1 MRPAPR
7 PHPMDAPDTG
17 PDAAQQALSD
27 ALAGLLASVGR
38 LAVGRGLPYA
48 AAEDLLKQAFVQ
60 AASEAHPGLPEH
72 RKVSRI
78 STTTGI
84 NRREVTRLV
93 QHRAERAAQAQA
105 SPPSRT
111 RSPASQVFAH
121 WRASPAWRDGQGQPR
136 VLPRLGPTP
145 SFEALAQEVTRD
157 VHPRSLLDELLRLGL
172 ASWDEAADTVALAR
186 ETFTVRGD
194 VARQLGYLGGNV
206 GDHLSAAVANVLGGD
221 DRRHFEQAVFAGGLS
236 AESIDA
242 VRPVVQAHWQ
252 GLLQALVPLLEARIA
267 ADEQLD
273 PPPQGRVRVGLFSF
287 HEGAAPA
294 APPTV
299 ARPARANRKA

>member
-1 MRPAPR
+1 MRPAFR
-7 PHPMDAPDTG
+7 PHPMDTPDTG
-17 PDAAQQALSD
+17 TDAAQQALSD

-48 AAEDLLKQAFVQ
+48 AAEELLKQAFVQ

-93 QHRAERAAQAQA
+93 QQRAEQDTRAPA
-105 SPPSRT
+105 PPP
-111 RSPASQVFAH
+111 RSSASQVFAH
-121 WRASPAWRDGQGQPR
+121 WRADPAWRDSQGQPR
-136 VLPRLGPTP
+136 VLPRLGPAP

-157 VHPRSLLDELLRLGL
+157 VHPRSLLDELVRLGL

-236 AESIDA
+236 AESIDT

-252 GLLQALVPLLEARIA
+252 SLLQALVPLLEARVA

-287 HEGAAPA
+287 HEGGAPS

-299 ARPARANRKA
+299 ARPARANRKV